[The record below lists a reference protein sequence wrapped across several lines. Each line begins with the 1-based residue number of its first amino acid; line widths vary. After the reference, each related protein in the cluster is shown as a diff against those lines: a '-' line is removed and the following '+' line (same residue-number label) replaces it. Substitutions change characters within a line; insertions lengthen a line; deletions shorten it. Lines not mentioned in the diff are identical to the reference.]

1 MAWYPRLLLLLLLLL
16 CHVFSTPVA
25 VSGRKVSLS
34 LYYEALCPFCSSFI
48 VNHLPKIF
56 SNGLISIVD
65 LDLVPFGN
73 ARLDPNGS
81 ISCQHGQ
88 YECLLNTVEAC
99 AISSWPI
106 VVNNNILDSFTVLST
121 QSKMANT
128 QTGKLVSNRLALV
141 QNLSLIATTV
151 DMGLRSVCI
160 MFLISDY
167 ENFQHY
173 ICKAYDGVPPRACE
187 GLLLR
192 TSKKEKPN
200 EGEPFCHIDGAISSS
215 AAGKKHNMELH
226 Y

>member
-25 VSGRKVSLS
+25 VSGRKVSMS

-81 ISCQHGQ
+81 ISCQV
-88 YECLLNTVEAC
+88 LLSPPLAY
-99 AISSWPI
+99 
-106 VVNNNILDSFTVLST
+106 NNILDSFTVLST